1 MHKQYS
7 TWQIRLIHLALWVLA
22 WITWFYLRYED
33 YATLGIAAAITT
45 VKTLDLAILVYLANL
60 VLIPGLLYRKKFTAF
75 IITYILMILVSSII
89 KMYITGSIAEGNPG
103 VGLKERVYNN
113 VIPHFFLVTAGVAIK
128 LIIDYINIQKRL
140 AEVAKEKAESELNF
154 LKSQIN
160 PHFLFNS
167 LNSVYFLIDRQ
178 NTEARKALHTF
189 SEMLRYQLYEVKGE
203 KISIDKEISYLRD
216 YIDLQRLR
224 KDEHSCIS
232 LDIEEGLPGF
242 SIEPLLLIPFV
253 ENAFKYLSQGIR
265 KNEIHVGLSMKN
277 GLMHFRVRNTTDGRT
292 KPLLPECGGI
302 GLVNVKRRLELLYP
316 GRHQLDIQNAGGWF
330 DVQLEI
336 KLVN

>member
-7 TWQIRLIHLALWVLA
+7 TWQVRLIHLGLWLLV

-33 YATLGIAAAITT
+33 YETLGIAAAITT
-45 VKTLDLAILVYLANL
+45 VKTTDLAILVYVANL
-60 VLIPGLLYRKKFTAF
+60 VLIPRLLYRKKFISF
-75 IITYILMILVSSII
+75 VFTYLALILVSSII

-103 VGLKERVYNN
+103 INLKERVYNN

-128 LIIDYINIQKRL
+128 LIIDYIGIQKRL
-140 AEVAKEKAESELNF
+140 VEVAKEKAESELNF

-167 LNSVYFLIDRQ
+167 LNSVYFLIDKK

-203 KISIDKEISYLRD
+203 KIPIEKEISYLRD
-216 YIDLQRLR
+216 YIELQRLR
-224 KDEHSCIS
+224 KDETSSIS

-253 ENAFKYLSQGIR
+253 ENAFKHLSNRSRQ
-265 KNEIHVGLSMKN
+265 NEIHVGLSMKH
-277 GLMHFRVRNTTDGRT
+277 GLMQFRVRNTTDGRT
-292 KPLLPECGGI
+292 KPAVPGSGGI
-302 GLVNVKRRLELLYP
+302 GLNNVKRRLELLYP
-316 GRHQLDIQNAGGWF
+316 GKHQLQIGEKNGWF

-336 KLVN
+336 KPGN